1 MFNAGTPPK
10 PVSWFGWSLGDV
22 YSSHKPEVA
31 YFSST
36 GSWKHRNRKSKGS
49 RSKACGFSQAHC
61 RLPVPIFPTSGSR
74 KMAHFR
80 LEVVTGNRKTVVAEE
95 HPWSFVQIDS
105 RVKELLRNTKWNAS
119 HPFLPAN
126 CPLRE
131 YHWHTQMGRLTPLA
145 ADCATD
151 SLFWLTS
158 ECNKCLCKRKNI
170 F

>member
-1 MFNAGTPPK
+1 
-10 PVSWFGWSLGDV
+10 
-22 YSSHKPEVA
+22 
-31 YFSST
+31 
-36 GSWKHRNRKSKGS
+36 
-49 RSKACGFSQAHC
+49 
-61 RLPVPIFPTSGSR
+61 
-74 KMAHFR
+74 MAHFR

-95 HPWSFVQIDS
+95 HPWSSVRIDS

-158 ECNKCLCKRKNI
+158 ECNKCLCNRKIYFSVDSFIYCSSIGLNKPKYRLRVCSLSCAMSRDLWSIPHCYTSLYSLPNFQI
-170 F
+170 FLPSLAFHLDLPKLPSLRLQ